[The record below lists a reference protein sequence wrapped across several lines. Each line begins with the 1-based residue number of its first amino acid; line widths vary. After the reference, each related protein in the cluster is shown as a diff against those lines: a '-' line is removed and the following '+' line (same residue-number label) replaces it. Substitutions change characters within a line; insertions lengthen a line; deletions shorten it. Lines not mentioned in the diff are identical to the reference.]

1 MLNIRPADQ
10 AQDREQ
16 AAQLMAATDPWLTL
30 NIGNERAL
38 AMMHTPGRE
47 HFIAELDGAFAGFLV
62 LNCNGPLAGY
72 LQTVGVTESCRGRGI
87 GSVLVGFAEQRIF
100 RDHANVFL
108 CVSSFNQGAQ
118 RLYRR
123 LGYETVGELG
133 NYLVDGQSE
142 LLMRKTRGPILDY
155 TPPPTV

>member
-10 AQDREQ
+10 AQDREL
-16 AAQLMAATDPWLTL
+16 AARLMAATDPWRTL
-30 NIGNERAL
+30 NIGVERAQ
-38 AMMHTPGRE
+38 AMMQVPGRE

-72 LQTVGVTESCRGRGI
+72 LQTVGVTEAYRGRGI
-87 GSVLVGFAEQRIF
+87 GSALVGFAEQRIF

-123 LGYETVGELG
+123 LGYETVGELK

-155 TPPPTV
+155 TPPPAV

>member
-10 AQDREQ
+10 AQDREL
-16 AAQLMAATDPWLTL
+16 AARLMAATDPWRTL
-30 NIGNERAL
+30 NIGYDRAQ
-38 AMMHTPGRE
+38 AMMQVPGRE

-72 LQTVGVTESCRGRGI
+72 LQTIGVAETCRGRGI
-87 GSVLVGFAEQRIF
+87 GTALVGFAEQRIF
-100 RDHANVFL
+100 REYANVFL

-123 LGYETVGELG
+123 LGYEMVGELTD
-133 NYLVDGQSE
+133 YLVKGHAE
-142 LLMRKTRGPILDY
+142 ILMRKTRGPILDY
-155 TPPPTV
+155 TPPPVT